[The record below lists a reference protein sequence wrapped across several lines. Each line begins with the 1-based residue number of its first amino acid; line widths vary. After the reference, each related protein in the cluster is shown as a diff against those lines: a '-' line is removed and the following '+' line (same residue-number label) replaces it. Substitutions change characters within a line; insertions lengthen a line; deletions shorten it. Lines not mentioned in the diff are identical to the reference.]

1 MADASRSAYVRRRPD
16 PVELNGLQQMSTTRL
31 SDEVAERIRSLIIT
45 EDIAAGARLPS
56 ERDLAERVGASRPT
70 VSQALRSLSLMGL
83 VEIRRGSGAYVVRRP
98 ESMVTASVTLMLD
111 LDEHSATDLMQ
122 LRFWLETLGA
132 TEAAQ
137 RTPPL
142 GADDAQEMREALQ
155 RLTEAVG
162 QPSQWIA
169 ADTVF
174 HATIVRASGNPY
186 LGAMYESVHT
196 TILGYEYKQ
205 WVQSDTVPRWLR
217 DSTIEQQLALH
228 QPILDAVLAREP
240 DAARAAVEAHHR
252 EMKKHLDEALS
263 HAIPQSGIRS

>member
-1 MADASRSAYVRRRPD
+1 MADPSRSAYVRRRPD
-16 PVELNGLQQMSTTRL
+16 PVELNGLEPMPSTRL
-31 SDEVAERIRSLIIT
+31 SDDVAERIRSLIIT
-45 EDIAAGARLPS
+45 ENIAAGSRLPS

-137 RTPPL
+137 CTPAL
-142 GADDAQEMREALQ
+142 GAQVAEEMRGALQ
-155 RLTEAVG
+155 QLTEAVG

-174 HATIVRASGNPY
+174 HASIVRASGNPY
-186 LGAMYESVHT
+186 LAAVYESVHT

-205 WVQSDTVPRWLR
+205 WVQNDTMPRWLR
-217 DSTIEQQLALH
+217 DSTVEQQLALH
-228 QPILDAVLAREP
+228 QPILDAVIARDA
-240 DAARAAVEAHHR
+240 DAARVAVETHHL

-263 HAIPQSGIRS
+263 QARQRD

>member
-1 MADASRSAYVRRRPD
+1 MSEVPRAGYSRRRPD
-16 PVELNGLQQMSTTRL
+16 PVELNGLQPMSTTRL

-45 EDIAAGARLPS
+45 ENIAAGSRLPS

-111 LDEHSATDLMQ
+111 LDERSATDLMQ
-122 LRFWLETLGA
+122 LRFWLETLG
-132 TEAAQ
+132 TTVAAQ

-142 GADDAQEMREALQ
+142 RAEVIEEMREALQ
-155 RLTEAVG
+155 RLADAAR

-174 HATIVRASGNPY
+174 HATIVRASGNAY
-186 LGAMYESVHT
+186 LGAVYESVHT
-196 TILGYEYKQ
+196 TLLSAEYKQ
-205 WVQSDTVPRWLR
+205 WVQSDKVPRWLS
-217 DSTIEQQLALH
+217 DSSPAQQLALH
-228 QPILDAVLAREP
+228 QPILDAVLARDP
-240 DAARAAVEAHHR
+240 DAVRVAVETHHR
-252 EMKKHLDEALS
+252 VMEKHLTETLS
-263 HAIPQSGIRS
+263 HSRQRD